1 MKPFKIR
8 CSQIGRIMGRVGL
21 TEKQEETMYDLR
33 AKMKLTPLQ
42 SEKLRELE
50 HRHANPELPEGAK
63 TYVREWFI
71 EQRYGVRR
79 EVKSKYL
86 DKGNAAEAAAMERY
100 AGEWAE
106 KNEERFE
113 DEWITGTPDYL
124 PPNSDLVADI
134 KCPFDPYTFPYF
146 EATLPEPDYWW
157 QLQGYMHLT
166 GRPRAELVYCME
178 DTPARGDWDETV
190 VYDMIPPAERMRIY
204 KVERSDKAIKELIER
219 VKMCRAYAETLETQ
233 FLK

>member
-8 CSQIGRIMGRVGL
+8 ASAGGRIMGRMGL
-21 TEKQEETMYDLR
+21 TEKQEETMYELR
-33 AKMKLTPLQ
+33 AKMKLTDKQKITLAD
-42 SEKLRELE
+42 LE
-50 HRHANPELPEGAK
+50 RRHANPELPDGAK

-79 EVKSKYL
+79 EVKSKQM
-86 DKGNAAEAAAMERY
+86 DKGNAAEAAALERY

-106 KNEERFE
+106 KNTEFFE
-113 DEWITGTPDYL
+113 DEWMTGTPDL
-124 PPNSDLVADI
+124 LIRGIVADI

-157 QLQGYMHLT
+157 QLQIYMNLT
-166 GRPRAELVYCME
+166 KCPCAELVYCME

-204 KVERSDKAIKELIER
+204 KVERSDKAIQELIER
-219 VKMCRAYAETLETQ
+219 VKMCRAYAETLENQ